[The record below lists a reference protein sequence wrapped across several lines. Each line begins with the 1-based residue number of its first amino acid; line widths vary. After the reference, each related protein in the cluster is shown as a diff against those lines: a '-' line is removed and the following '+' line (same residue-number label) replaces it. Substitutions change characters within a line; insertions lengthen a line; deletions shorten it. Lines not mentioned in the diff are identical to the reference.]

1 MMKYAEAF
9 DTREPKKEGV
19 AGGLGGINLRK
30 VLAFLRVSGV
40 LV

>member
-1 MMKYAEAF
+1 MTKYAEAF

-30 VLAFLRVSGV
+30 VLAFLLVSGV